1 MCTAH
6 VLMGTDKLHSIL
18 YQLLVEEHAPTLA
31 IIVRVKYTIY
41 PLLLLLL
48 LLYLATLCVTVK
60 RER

>member
-6 VLMGTDKLHSIL
+6 VCMGTDKLHFIL
-18 YQLLVEEHAPTLA
+18 HQLLVEEHAPTLA

-48 LLYLATLCVTVK
+48 FYLATLCVTVK